1 VSYYS
6 FSQTTI
12 EKTTL
17 GWSLLVDGS
26 PLKIKGATFGYDKEV
41 ENKEAYFK
49 DLKFLGLHTIRTW
62 ATDENTPQ
70 LLDAA
75 DKYGIK
81 VMLGIWMR
89 HGRPGMEDDESFDY
103 LTDTKGIEA
112 MYTDAIE
119 TVEAYKKIPSG
130 TNLGNWK

>member
-1 VSYYS
+1 MRHIIFVFLVSYYS

-26 PLKIKGATFGYDKEV
+26 PLEIKGATFGCDKEV
-41 ENKEAYFK
+41 ENFEAYFK

-62 ATDENTPQ
+62 VTDKNTPQ

-81 VMLGIWMR
+81 VMLGI
-89 HGRPGMEDDESFDY
+89 
-103 LTDTKGIEA
+103 
-112 MYTDAIE
+112 
-119 TVEAYKKIPSG
+119 
-130 TNLGNWK
+130 